1 VTGPRVYGIRHH
13 GPGSARSVREA
24 LTELGPDVVLIE
36 GPAEADELVPL
47 VGDPEMQ
54 PPVALLGYA
63 PGEPKKAA
71 FWPFAVF
78 SPEWQAIR
86 YALGAGVPVRF
97 CDLPAACQLAMSDR
111 GRDKPR
117 TDPVSELAEAAGYD
131 DPERWWEDVVEH
143 VPGTGVFE
151 ALAEA
156 IAFLRAEDDEPDPR
170 DAVREAHMR
179 KVLRRTIKDGY
190 QRIAVVC
197 GAWHVPALKDLP
209 SAAADDRLLR
219 GLPKVKAALT
229 WVPWTYGRLSYTS
242 GYGAGIRSPGWYD
255 HLFSSDRQP
264 IEGWL
269 AKAAAVLRADGV
281 PASSAHVIESV
292 RLAEALAALRGRP
305 LAGLEEVT
313 EAARA
318 VLCEGSDLLV
328 GLIQRRLVVGER
340 LGAVPA
346 ATPQMPLQRDLQDQ
360 QRRLRM
366 RPQAE
371 PREVDLDLRK
381 PNDLA
386 RSHLLHRL
394 TLLGVRWGMPQ
405 QGRTRN
411 IGTFRESWQLTW
423 RPELD
428 LALIEASMWGSTVAA
443 AAAQRAR
450 SVAAEATALEDLT
463 GLVERC
469 LLADLADAL
478 TSALA
483 AVRDRAALEGD
494 VTHLMA
500 ALPALVRA
508 ARYGDVRGTDAGR
521 LGVVAVEMITRICAG
536 LPAAVTS
543 LDETAERAVRDHLD
557 AVHSAIG
564 LLADAESR
572 ARWLDTLVRL
582 IVRCPPLISGRVTR
596 LLLDAERLRTDDAAI
611 WMSRELSA
619 AAPVAAAARWAEGF
633 LAGSGLLLLHDDKL
647 LNLADGWLA
656 GLSADAFA
664 AVLPALRRTFG
675 EFAPPERRA
684 IGDKAARLDG
694 SGRPRIMAA
703 SADDDLD
710 EDRAA
715 IAVRA
720 VAAILGLRSAGLAA
734 GGGGAGLAGGGGGAG
749 LAGGGGGSGL
759 ASGGG
764 GAGLASG
771 GGGASGPE
779 S

>member
-1 VTGPRVYGIRHH
+1 VTGPRLFGIRHH

-47 VGDPEMQ
+47 VGYPEMQ

-78 SPEWQAIR
+78 SPEWQAIT

-143 VPGTGVFE
+143 VPGTGVFD

-156 IAFLRAEDDEPDPR
+156 IAFLRAEDDEPDPS

-179 KVLRRTIKDGY
+179 KVLRRTVKDGY

-197 GAWHVPALKDLP
+197 GAWHVPALLPCAAAVAGLPFAAAAAGQDLP

-229 WVPWTYGRLSYTS
+229 WVPWTYGRLSYAS

-281 PASSAHVIESV
+281 LASSAHVIESV

-360 QRRLRM
+360 QRRLRL

-521 LGVVAVEMITRICAG
+521 LGGVAVEMITRICAG

-557 AVHSAIG
+557 AVHSAVG

-596 LLLDAERLRTDDAAI
+596 LLLDAERLTTDDVAI
-611 WMSRELSA
+611 RMSRELSA

-647 LNLADGWLA
+647 LSLADGWLA

-694 SGRPRIMAA
+694 SGRPRIRAA

-720 VAAILGLRSAGLAA
+720 VAAILGLRAAGLAA
-734 GGGGAGLAGGGGGAG
+734 GGGGAGLAA
-749 LAGGGGGSGL
+749 
-759 ASGGG
+759 
-764 GAGLASG
+764 